1 MATAS
6 DSVKFLRK
14 VFSAYSPCTVTGIS
28 AQPSSWAARS
38 RSWPAI
44 SVAVGLYD
52 NRVKQADVVDV
63 GGERGDV
70 AHFAAVPLAD
80 DDFIDATHRHG
91 TAPIVANRERTCRI
105 VRALTMPAFVPS
117 WSATHAFFACL
128 ALPSLT
134 EKAIFSKAKES

>member
-14 VFSAYSPCTVTGIS
+14 VFSAYSPCTTASRSMTVTGIS

-70 AHFAAVPLAD
+70 AHFAAV
-80 DDFIDATHRHG
+80 RS
-91 TAPIVANRERTCRI
+91 R
-105 VRALTMPAFVPS
+105 S
-117 WSATHAFFACL
+117 S
-128 ALPSLT
+128 S
-134 EKAIFSKAKES
+134 